1 MSILIDSG
9 TKVLVQNITGR
20 EGQFHA
26 ERMLSYGTQ
35 VVAGTAPGRE
45 GESVAGVPVFNSVK
59 RAVAA
64 SGADASII
72 FVPAPWAADAIVE
85 AVDGGLR
92 LVVCITEGIPVLD
105 MVKVHAYVHRSGCRL
120 IGPNC
125 PGLIS
130 PGQSKV
136 GILPQTV
143 FAPGPVGL
151 ISRSGTLTYE
161 VVQSLTDAGIGQ
173 VYSVHLSGKL
183 SGTVASASSSSFTC
197 ASRLGQTTCVG
208 IGGDPI
214 VGSSFVDILGMLEQ
228 DPATTAIALIGEI
241 GGSDEEEAADF
252 IASEVTKPVVAFIAG
267 KTAPADR
274 RMGHAGAIVSSGHG
288 TAAEKIAAL
297 AKAGVAIAEST
308 EDMARMLAG
317 LTR

>member
-1 MSILIDSG
+1 M
-9 TKVLVQNITGR
+9 
-20 EGQFHA
+20 
-26 ERMLSYGTQ
+26 
-35 VVAGTAPGRE
+35 
-45 GESVAGVPVFNSVK
+45 PVFNSVK

-161 VVQSLTDAGIGQ
+161 VAASLTAIG
-173 VYSVHLSGKL
+173 
-183 SGTVASASSSSFTC
+183 
-197 ASRLGQTTCVG
+197 LGQTTCVG

-297 AKAGVAIAEST
+297 APAAQRAGARQAAHALSVAP
-308 EDMARMLAG
+308 
-317 LTR
+317 

>member
-59 RAVAA
+59 RAVAV

-161 VVQSLTDAGIGQ
+161 VAASLTAIG
-173 VYSVHLSGKL
+173 
-183 SGTVASASSSSFTC
+183 
-197 ASRLGQTTCVG
+197 LGQTTCVG

>member
-105 MVKVHAYVHRSGCRL
+105 MVKAYAYVHRSGCRL

-161 VVQSLTDAGIGQ
+161 VAASLTAIG
-173 VYSVHLSGKL
+173 
-183 SGTVASASSSSFTC
+183 
-197 ASRLGQTTCVG
+197 LGQTTCVG

-214 VGSSFVDILGMLEQ
+214 VGSSFVDILGMLER

-252 IASEVTKPVVAFIAG
+252 IASEVTKPVVAFVAG

-288 TAAEKIAAL
+288 TAAEKITAL
-297 AKAGVAIAEST
+297 AKAGVAIADST

>member
-1 MSILIDSG
+1 MSILIDSE

-59 RAVAA
+59 RAVAV

-161 VVQSLTDAGIGQ
+161 VAASLTAIG
-173 VYSVHLSGKL
+173 
-183 SGTVASASSSSFTC
+183 
-197 ASRLGQTTCVG
+197 LGQTTCVG

-297 AKAGVAIAEST
+297 AKAGVAIADST

>member
-161 VVQSLTDAGIGQ
+161 VAASLTAIG
-173 VYSVHLSGKL
+173 
-183 SGTVASASSSSFTC
+183 
-197 ASRLGQTTCVG
+197 LGQTTCVG